1 MTRDTLN
8 SVDADGDGVW
18 DDMKARIA
26 SNYEPGSDLY
36 FALRQVAR
44 ALELAVQ
51 NAEDE
56 EISLR
61 LRTMRCPLP

>member
-18 DDMKARIA
+18 GDMQAWIV
-26 SNYEPGSDLY
+26 SNFEPGSDRY

-44 ALELAVQ
+44 ALQLAVQ
-51 NAEDE
+51 NAESE